1 MTAAI
6 EATKQYLD
14 DIKAAV
20 DEHAL
25 RLLFGV
31 GPTLAVAMDTTGS
44 MGPVINIARNTAINI
59 ARSRVGTADEPSL
72 YVVSSF
78 NDPGTGPLTVTSKLD
93 VFEATVNGL
102 FPYAGGD
109 CPELMMTGM
118 LDALNVMEKGSTL
131 FAFTDAAPKDV
142 DLESSVIATAADKY
156 INIYI
161 FKYDSFCDDGID
173 SSGGGGGLRKRVDS
187 LSDRAYSEICA
198 ATGGQYFSGPVAEVA
213 KIGDILDT
221 LITGESSA
229 ILRVQDSLAAGE
241 TKTFDVPV
249 DSYMKKVTFSLQGV
263 GASLAVT
270 QPDGAPLPASGV
282 AGVVVTTL
290 SDSTFISVSP
300 PTPGIYKVAVT
311 SQAGSSFSLI
321 CMGNSPL
328 YLSSFNFAS
337 VRGRAGHTGWYALPA
352 GTPPPFNQKIGV
364 VSELA
369 GPIGPSSGVVFSL
382 RSPSFAPIVAN
393 AGLSSGSGE
402 DGAPPKNS
410 FFGIVQLPNAGFLT
424 YVSGPD
430 DKGVPFQRVVE
441 GGVTVPVASEKS
453 YNLGSNSTLPS
464 TPSAGISTTLPSE
477 TGRWSNTTAPSLTT
491 STIYATRTY
500 TVTSCAPTVTHCP
513 ALGSVVTETTVV
525 GVTVC
530 PVGGG
535 KPEPTQRHGKYTT
548 KLYTVTACPN
558 DGGGTDGPDYGKV
571 YTRTI
576 PVGGHRGGGG
586 RGRGSGDAGPTVPT
600 KPATTGRVGVS
611 AAAAGRHGLSGPR
624 GWMILGFL
632 CLGPL
637 LLL

>member
-402 DGAPPKNS
+402 GRSAAEELLLRHRAVTQCRLPHLRLRSRRQGGALPAGRRGRRHRS
-410 FFGIVQLPNAGFLT
+410 RGLGEVLQSRVQLHAAVYTQCRHL
-424 YVSGPD
+424 D
-430 DKGVPFQRVVE
+430 H
-441 GGVTVPVASEKS
+441 
-453 YNLGSNSTLPS
+453 
-464 TPSAGISTTLPSE
+464 
-477 TGRWSNTTAPSLTT
+477 AP
-491 STIYATRTY
+491 IR
-500 TVTSCAPTVTHCP
+500 
-513 ALGSVVTETTVV
+513 
-525 GVTVC
+525 
-530 PVGGG
+530 
-535 KPEPTQRHGKYTT
+535 
-548 KLYTVTACPN
+548 
-558 DGGGTDGPDYGKV
+558 DGPVVQHHSAFLDDQHHL
-571 YTRTI
+571 RHAHLH
-576 PVGGHRGGGG
+576 GHVVRADCHALPGSRQRGY
-586 RGRGSGDAGPTVPT
+586 
-600 KPATTGRVGVS
+600 
-611 AAAAGRHGLSGPR
+611 
-624 GWMILGFL
+624 
-632 CLGPL
+632 
-637 LLL
+637 